1 MDPKE
6 FPEVRQEES
15 TELRL
20 IRHWRSG
27 DRISGDRLLRRYMPV
42 LKSYFARRVNTNVD
56 ELIQRTLLACVQAVD
71 RYEGRSSFK
80 TYLLGIAHHQFL
92 MSLRPEPFSGKGA
105 DPGIPTT
112 LSDDSPSQLVAFRQE
127 HFLLVKAL
135 IRINPEYLGCL
146 KLFYWGQLSVDEISG
161 ALAIPTGTVKSR
173 LARGRAE
180 LKGIVSSMNVKPSDR
195 DDALRELSAWLAS
208 RSE

>member
-1 MDPKE
+1 MDP
-6 FPEVRQEES
+6 EES

-27 DRISGDRLLRRYMPV
+27 DRISGDQLLRRYLPV
-42 LKSYFARRVNTNVD
+42 LKSYFARRVNSNVD
-56 ELIQRTLLACVQAVD
+56 ELIQRTLLACVQAVG

-92 MSLRPEPFSGKGA
+92 MSLRPEPRAGRKAGPLTIA
-105 DPGIPTT
+105 T

-127 HFLLVKAL
+127 HFILVKAL
-135 IRINPEYLGCL
+135 IRINPEYLAVL
-146 KLFYWGQLSVDEISG
+146 KLFYWGGHSVDRIATELS
-161 ALAIPTGTVKSR
+161 IPAGTVKSR

-180 LKGIVSSMNVKPSDR
+180 LKTIVSSMNMKPSDR
-195 DDALRELSAWLAS
+195 DDALRELQAWLAS
-208 RSE
+208 REE

>member
-1 MDPKE
+1 MDP
-6 FPEVRQEES
+6 EET

-27 DRISGDRLLRRYMPV
+27 DRISGDRLLRRYVPV
-42 LKSYFARRVNTNVD
+42 LKSYFARRVNSNVD

-92 MSLRPEPFSGKGA
+92 MSLRPEPLAGRGGGVATLS
-105 DPGIPTT
+105 T

-135 IRINPEYLGCL
+135 IRINPEYLTVL
-146 KLFYWGQLSVDEISG
+146 KMFYWGQLSVEEI
-161 ALAIPTGTVKSR
+161 ATRLAIPAGTVKSR

-180 LKGIVSSMNVKPSDR
+180 LKTIVSSMNVKPSDR
-195 DDALRELSAWLAS
+195 DDALRELHAWLAS
-208 RSE
+208 REE

>member
-1 MDPKE
+1 MDP
-6 FPEVRQEES
+6 EET

-27 DRISGDRLLRRYMPV
+27 DRTSGDRLLRRYVPV
-42 LKSYFARRVNTNVD
+42 LKSYFARRVNSNVD

-92 MSLRPEPFSGKGA
+92 MSLRPEPLAGRGLGA
-105 DPGIPTT
+105 AT
-112 LSDDSPSQLVAFRQE
+112 LSTRADDSPSQLVAFRQE
-127 HFLLVKAL
+127 HFILVKAL
-135 IRINPEYLGCL
+135 IRINPEYLGVL
-146 KLFYWGQLSVDEISG
+146 KLFYWGQMSVEEIASRLG
-161 ALAIPTGTVKSR
+161 IPAGTVKSR

-180 LKGIVSSMNVKPSDR
+180 LKTIVSGMNVKPSDR
-195 DDALRELSAWLAS
+195 DDALRELQAWLAS
-208 RSE
+208 REE

>member
-1 MDPKE
+1 MDP
-6 FPEVRQEES
+6 EET

-27 DRISGDRLLRRYMPV
+27 DRISGDRLLRRYVPV
-42 LKSYFARRVNTNVD
+42 LKNYFARRVNSNVD
-56 ELIQRTLLACVQAVD
+56 DLIQRTLLACVQAVD

-92 MSLRPEPFSGKGA
+92 MSLRPEPLAGRGA
-105 DPGIPTT
+105 GPVTLST

-127 HFLLVKAL
+127 HFILVKAL
-135 IRINPEYLGCL
+135 IRINPEYLTVL
-146 KLFYWGQLSVDEISG
+146 KLFYWGQMSVEEISSR
-161 ALAIPTGTVKSR
+161 LDIPAGTVKSR

-180 LKGIVSSMNVKPSDR
+180 LKTIVSAMNVKPSDR
-195 DDALRELSAWLAS
+195 DDALRELQAWLAS
-208 RSE
+208 REE

>member
-1 MDPKE
+1 MDP
-6 FPEVRQEES
+6 EET

-27 DRISGDRLLRRYMPV
+27 DRISGDRLLRRYVPV
-42 LKSYFARRVNTNVD
+42 LKNYFARRVNSNVD

-92 MSLRPEPFSGKGA
+92 MSLRPEPMAGRVTGPLTLA
-105 DPGIPTT
+105 T

-135 IRINPEYLGCL
+135 IKINPEYLTVL
-146 KLFYWGQLSVDEISG
+146 KMFYWGQLSVEEIAARLEMPS
-161 ALAIPTGTVKSR
+161 GTVKSR

-180 LKGIVSSMNVKPSDR
+180 LKRIVSGMNVKPSDR
-195 DDALRELSAWLAS
+195 DDALRELQAWLAS
-208 RSE
+208 RKE